1 MQVLGHLTVRCE
13 ARHVPNPSDR
23 LLRTRCF
30 LLRSARTCFATRTAP
45 VALGVVLLAAPHAR
59 AQAQTTAA
67 TPRTAASPYEPARYA
82 IIPRPVLLEP
92 RTGEFTLTAGTFI
105 TVSPRDSMLAY
116 QLSRELAPST
126 GYALRVRVANT
137 PAAVGRTIVLTR
149 DAALDSLGAEGYT
162 LDVTFSQVRIRASQA
177 AGLFYGVQSLKQL
190 LPPEIH
196 RASRVNGV
204 AWTIPAVRIVDRP
217 RFSWRGSHL
226 DVGRH
231 FMPVDYVK
239 RHLDLMAL
247 HKLNTFHWHLTE
259 DQGWRIE
266 IKKYPR
272 LTSVGGCREQTLL
285 GAYVTDPA
293 RRVFDGARHCG
304 HYTQDDVREVVAYA
318 AERHIT
324 VVPEIEMPGHA
335 QAAIAAYPE
344 LGVYPDSVYS
354 PLQVW
359 GVSDVILS
367 VEESTIAFLQD
378 VLTEVL
384 ALFPGPFI
392 HIGGDEA
399 VKTQWKSSPRVQ
411 ARMRELGVADEHAL
425 QSWFIRRMDTF
436 LTERGRRLIG
446 WDEILEGGL
455 APNATVMSWRG
466 IDGGIAAA
474 KQGHD
479 VVMAP
484 NSHTYLDYYQ
494 SRDTKNE
501 PRAIGGFLPLD
512 TVYAYEPVPA
522 ALTATEAAHVLGA
535 QAQLWT
541 EYMKTPRHVEYMAF
555 PRLSALS
562 EVVWTPAAR
571 KDFTDFRARLAVHMR
586 RLAALGVNARP
597 LDDDARR

>member
-1 MQVLGHLTVRCE
+1 M
-13 ARHVPNPSDR
+13 
-23 LLRTRCF
+23 
-30 LLRSARTCFATRTAP
+30 RSARTFFATRAAPIALGIVLLTAP
-45 VALGVVLLAAPHAR
+45 QSRAH
-59 AQAQTTAA
+59 AQATAA
-67 TPRTAASPYEPARYA
+67 TPRDAAALYEPARFA

-92 RTGEFTLTAGTFI
+92 RTGEFTLTAKTFI
-105 TVSPRDSMLAY
+105 TVSPRDSMLAH
-116 QLSRELAPST
+116 QLARELAPST

-137 PAAVGRTIVLTR
+137 PAAVGRTLLLIR
-149 DAALDSLGAEGYT
+149 DASLDSLGAEGYT

-177 AGLFYGVQSLKQL
+177 AGLFYGVQSLMQL

-196 RASRVNGV
+196 RKSRVNGV

-226 DVGRH
+226 DVARH

-272 LTSVGGCREQTLL
+272 LTNVGGCREQTLL

-293 RRVFDGARHCG
+293 RRVFDGTRHCG
-304 HYTQDDVREVVAYA
+304 HYTQDDIREVVAYA

-324 VVPEIEMPGHA
+324 IVPEIEMPGHS

-359 GVSDVILS
+359 GVSDVILN

-411 ARMRELGVADEHAL
+411 ARMRELGMADEHAL

-436 LTERGRRLIG
+436 LTERGRRLVG

-494 SRDTKNE
+494 SRETKSE

-522 ALTATEAAHVLGA
+522 ALTATEATHVLGA

-541 EYMKTPRHVEYMAF
+541 EYMKTPRQVEYMAF

-571 KDFTDFRARLAVHMR
+571 KDNTDFRARLAVHMR